1 MRNELS
7 PIGGAFRAQGISN
20 EVRPLASQDLKSC
33 TTLQVFYLGG
43 DMRSF
48 HSCLM
53 RFGHNLVTN
62 FPLPCVK
69 VLSCTL
75 QSWRKS
81 SRQSS
86 NYGRKPNLTPA
97 QITSQC
103 GVQCGLA
110 VVARRDH
117 VGGAFHRQNH
127 LQWSPTA
134 YFPIFETSHHHA
146 EILLWIWHI
155 WCANSGTAQL
165 ANFNCHMYRLKEEL
179 KGTER
184 LWEDC
189 KTWHQLK
196 SHHNVQSNVGL

>member
-7 PIGGAFRAQGISN
+7 PIAGAFRAQGISN

-33 TTLQVFYLGG
+33 TTQQVFYLGG
-43 DMRSF
+43 NMRSF

-81 SRQSS
+81 SKQSS

-110 VVARRDH
+110 VPISKARSCRRSLPQAKSSPMKSYSLLPNIWNLAPLCRD
-117 VGGAFHRQNH
+117 
-127 LQWSPTA
+127 ST
-134 YFPIFETSHHHA
+134 
-146 EILLWIWHI
+146 
-155 WCANSGTAQL
+155 
-165 ANFNCHMYRLKEEL
+165 LKMTYL
-179 KGTER
+179 MR
-184 LWEDC
+184 
-189 KTWHQLK
+189 
-196 SHHNVQSNVGL
+196 